1 MLDGRPLGT
10 IGQQPLVEIWNG
22 AAMQEMR
29 HLHSTGRGGEIDMCA
44 RCCTTIPHPAL
55 VAGSLLLHGK
65 TVRRLLPV
73 VERMTYL
80 AKLPTR
86 LLRPPKRTS

>member
-1 MLDGRPLGT
+1 
-10 IGQQPLVEIWNG
+10 
-22 AAMQEMR
+22 
-29 HLHSTGRGGEIDMCA
+29 
-44 RCCTTIPHPAL
+44 
-55 VAGSLLLHGK
+55 LLLHGK
-65 TVRRLLPV
+65 TVRRMLPV